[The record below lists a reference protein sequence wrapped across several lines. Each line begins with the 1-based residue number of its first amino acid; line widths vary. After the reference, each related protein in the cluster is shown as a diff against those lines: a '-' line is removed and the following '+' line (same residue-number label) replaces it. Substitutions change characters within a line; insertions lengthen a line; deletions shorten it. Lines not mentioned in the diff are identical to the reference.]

1 MANRHQVFTQ
11 SLRNIMQNEE
21 KRLRETDQKRGD
33 EDIDEDNLL
42 LQEMLEVSSMSSLV
56 QLMRMMSNYN
66 SFLDA

>member
-42 LQEMLEVSSMSSLV
+42 LQEMLEVKFDELFGPV
-56 QLMRMMSNYN
+56 
-66 SFLDA
+66 DEDDE